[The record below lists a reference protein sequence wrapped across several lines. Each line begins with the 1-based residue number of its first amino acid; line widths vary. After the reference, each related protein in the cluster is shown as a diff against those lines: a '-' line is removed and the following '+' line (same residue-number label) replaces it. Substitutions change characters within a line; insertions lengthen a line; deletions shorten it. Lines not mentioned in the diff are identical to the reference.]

1 MCLLGKKTKWRYA
14 DMLYHSVISAKSY
27 IKNRFKI
34 EMDRYLQNYIGKPY
48 FFELSL
54 IRYPDVQ
61 LYKVDD
67 RGFIETYDS
76 ATDAERAA
84 RKFIAHDLSKYVFLV
99 ERNSDF
105 TSGSGHM
112 VVDKVF
118 GSPETAHEYI
128 MNQKGIMGTE
138 QHVNV
143 SGLRLLKPCRESED
157 LLLHFS
163 YVRYNGYIMVPKLVE

>member
-1 MCLLGKKTKWRYA
+1 
-14 DMLYHSVISAKSY
+14 MLYHSVISAENYSR
-27 IKNRFKI
+27 NHFKI
-34 EMDRYLQNYIGKPY
+34 ETDCYLQNYIGKPY

-54 IRYPDVQ
+54 ILYPDVKF
-61 LYKVDD
+61 YKVDD

-84 RKFIAHDLSKYVFLV
+84 RKFIAHDISKYVFLV

-138 QHVNV
+138 QHVDF
-143 SGLRLLKPCRESED
+143 SDLRLLKPSYESED

-163 YVRYNGYIMVPKLVE
+163 YVGYNGYIMVPKLVE